1 MITYKANLF
10 AQPCII
16 PVANPEITQIRM
28 DEDVE
33 ATICT
38 YNISFLTRL
47 KNLQNTTPELQYITN
62 ERSPLLQQF
71 YDSKLQ
77 LSGSK
82 TEKILS
88 ISSIGSPIFLA
99 ILLRFLYMRFLSIWH
114 NKQSSKEQSQ
124 KNYNQQGKLP
134 VSYEKLQARYEEIK
148 HKNQLLQQLLTE
160 KECLLKEIHHR
171 VKNNLQ
177 VVMSL
182 LESQADS
189 LQDKAALSAIQES
202 QHRVQAIVLI
212 HQKLYQTESLAR
224 IPMYSYIEGVV
235 AYLSDSYSLYQ
246 PIRFEVEV
254 EDIELDVTLAVPLG
268 LIINEAIT
276 NAFKYA
282 FPEGRAGT
290 ISLRLQRLEQS
301 SYELVIADNG
311 VGLPANY
318 DPSRSRSLGMTL
330 IHGFSRQIGGKLVIT
345 SSPGM
350 NISLV
355 FREEH
360 LVQSTT
366 YA

>member
-1 MITYKANLF
+1 
-10 AQPCII
+10 
-16 PVANPEITQIRM
+16 
-28 DEDVE
+28 
-33 ATICT
+33 
-38 YNISFLTRL
+38 
-47 KNLQNTTPELQYITN
+47 
-62 ERSPLLQQF
+62 
-71 YDSKLQ
+71 
-77 LSGSK
+77 
-82 TEKILS
+82 
-88 ISSIGSPIFLA
+88 
-99 ILLRFLYMRFLSIWH
+99 MRFLSIWH